1 MNALSWIFHLTAEQ
15 LALIGVAVSGTY
27 FSLSKSGVIPKAIS
41 LLTSS
46 NPSEDKTSEQCKVY
60 ADEREK
66 LLGENKELKDK
77 LVELS
82 RIQKTLQLRISL
94 LENVIE
100 SQKGRIQEITG
111 LLISTELKVRSSDNP
126 PEAPQKD

>member
-46 NPSEDKTSEQCKVY
+46 NSDDKAPEACKVY

>member
-1 MNALSWIFHLTAEQ
+1 MNFFTWIFHLTAEQ

-27 FSLSKSGVIPKAIS
+27 FSLSKSGIIPKVIAF
-41 LLTSS
+41 LTSS
-46 NPSEDKTSEQCKVY
+46 DDCSKTPEVGKNY

-77 LVELS
+77 LLELG
-82 RIQKTLQLRISL
+82 RTQKTLQLRISL
-94 LENVIE
+94 LESVIE
-100 SQKGRIQEITG
+100 SQKGKIQEITG
-111 LLISTELKVRSSDNP
+111 LLVHEQLLRSSNNL

>member
-15 LALIGVAVSGTY
+15 IAIIGVAVSGTY
-27 FSLSKSGVIPKAIS
+27 FSLSKSGVIPKAIAF
-41 LLTSS
+41 LTSN
-46 NPSEDKTSEQCKVY
+46 NPSEDKTPEACKVY

-111 LLISTELKVRSSDNP
+111 LLISHEQKIRSS

>member
-27 FSLSKSGVIPKAIS
+27 FSLSKSSVIPKAIS

-46 NPSEDKTSEQCKVY
+46 NPEDKTPEQCKVY

>member
-1 MNALSWIFHLTAEQ
+1 MMNALSWIFHLTAEQ
-15 LALIGVAVSGTY
+15 IAIIGVAVSGTY
-27 FSLSKSGVIPKAIS
+27 FSLSKSGVIPKAIA

-46 NPSEDKTSEQCKVY
+46 NPEDKTPEACKVY

-66 LLGENKELKDK
+66 LLDENKELKDK

-82 RIQKTLQLRISL
+82 RVQKTLQLRISL

-111 LLISTELKVRSSDNP
+111 LLISHEQKIRSS

>member
-46 NPSEDKTSEQCKVY
+46 NPEDKTPEQCKVY

-66 LLGENKELKDK
+66 LLDENKELKDK
-77 LVELS
+77 LLELG
-82 RIQKTLQLRISL
+82 RTQKTLQLRISL
-94 LENVIE
+94 LESVIE
-100 SQKGRIQEITG
+100 SQKGKIQEITG
-111 LLISTELKVRSSDNP
+111 LLISSEQKARS